1 MTPSKSGSSKSA
13 DRKSRTPPSRNRR
26 SEILLED
33 MHGKISVIA
42 EGHQMLVGR
51 MDRLDTKMDK
61 GFQEQNR
68 QRGLSN
74 KALTKRIDQVESS
87 LGQRIDQVESSLGQR
102 IDQVSGEV
110 REVRAE
116 VRELRTDIREHIA
129 PRLDDHEARMAALE
143 GKPAA

>member
-1 MTPSKSGSSKSA
+1 
-13 DRKSRTPPSRNRR
+13 
-26 SEILLED
+26 
-33 MHGKISVIA
+33 MHGKMSVIA

-68 QRGLSN
+68 QRELSN

-87 LGQRIDQVESSLGQR
+87 LGQRIDQVA
-102 IDQVSGEV
+102 GEV

-116 VRELRTDIREHIA
+116 VRELRTDIREHTE
-129 PRLDDHEARMAALE
+129 PRLDDHETRLTALE

>member
-87 LGQRIDQVESSLGQR
+87 LGQRIDQV
-102 IDQVSGEV
+102 SGEV